1 MSGEPYNGGKGVID
15 MKKDPQKRYV
25 LLLVTFIVACF
36 ILLTLSEEV
45 AKL

>member
-1 MSGEPYNGGKGVID
+1 
-15 MKKDPQKRYV
+15 MKKDPQRRYV
-25 LLLVTFIVACF
+25 ILLTVFIVACF